1 MNYFKVPGRIDFKL
15 RVVNTTQKLCNA
27 EGIAPFPDKSDSR
40 LKVRST
46 LTGRINYLRRA
57 LTSKQFNF
65 IQRTGNTIRTKLHS
79 QNGSLF
85 CLKSLK

>member
-27 EGIAPFPDKSDSR
+27 EGIALFPDKSDSR

-65 IQRTGNTIRTKLHS
+65 IQRTGKTIRTKFTLTERVFILS
-79 QNGSLF
+79 
-85 CLKSLK
+85 

>member
-15 RVVNTTQKLCNA
+15 RVVNTTQRLSNA
-27 EGIAPFPDKSDSR
+27 EGIALFPDKSNSR

-46 LTGRINYLRRA
+46 LTGRINIFAESRR
-57 LTSKQFNF
+57 SKLSNF
-65 IQRTGNTIRTKLHS
+65 IQRTGNTIWLKLSS
-79 QNGSLF
+79 QDGSLF